1 VIPELDP
8 SGGLLPPGRY
18 RASRAEVY
26 QRFVDGRGERRQ
38 HLWRDWESATSL
50 LGRHVHVNACW
61 LYGRFLSEEPEPEVV
76 SCVYWAEDLELSKAH
91 LDPASAN
98 ILRAFAQRATLRRV
112 VGVRVDTSVVAWHCQ
127 PDTEIED
134 RYLPQYLERRG
145 RVDDYLQR
153 MRSGPMGSPPVR
165 QDALPRCG
173 YVEVIVD
180 DYQ

>member
-1 VIPELDP
+1 MIPELDHP
-8 SGGLLPPGRY
+8 VGYCRPAATRPAGLRY
-18 RASRAEVY
+18 TSDSSTAGEHR
-26 QRFVDGRGERRQ
+26 QRV
-38 HLWRDWESATSL
+38 WRDWESATSL

-61 LYGRFLSEEPEPEVV
+61 LYGRFLSDEPEPEVV

-134 RYLPQYLERRG
+134 RYLPRIGSDEAG
-145 RVDDYLQR
+145 SMITCSECV
-153 MRSGPMGSPPVR
+153 SGPTGSPR
-165 QDALPRCG
+165 RARTRCHAAG